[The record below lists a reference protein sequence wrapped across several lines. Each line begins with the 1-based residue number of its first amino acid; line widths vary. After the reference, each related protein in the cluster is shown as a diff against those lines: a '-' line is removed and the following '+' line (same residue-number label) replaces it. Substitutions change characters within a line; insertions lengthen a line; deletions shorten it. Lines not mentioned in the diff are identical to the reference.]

1 MMPQTATGV
10 DTSELHFAAGLPGF
24 PELHRFTLTW
34 WGDSDLFSILR
45 SVEEPSVEFVVVP
58 PLPFFPSYEP
68 ELDDTTA
75 ERIGLKEAEDAIVLV
90 IVTLGERPEDATA
103 NLMAPI
109 VINQHTL
116 EGVQAVLV
124 GSAYELRAR
133 LGG

>member
-1 MMPQTATGV
+1 MLSRTSTGL

-24 PELHRFTLTW
+24 PDQHRFTLTW

-45 SVEEPSVEFVVVP
+45 SVENPDIEFVVVP
-58 PLPFFPSYEP
+58 PFAFFPSYEP

-75 ERIGLKEAEDAIVLV
+75 ERLGITTGEDALVLV

-109 VINQHTL
+109 VVNQHTL
-116 EGVQAVLV
+116 EATQAVLI
-124 GSAYELRAR
+124 GTNYEIRAR

>member
-1 MMPQTATGV
+1 MLPRSSSDL

-24 PELHRFTLTW
+24 PDHHRFTLNW

-45 SVEEPSVEFVVVP
+45 SVDDSSVEFVVVP
-58 PLPFFPSYEP
+58 PFAFFPTYEP

-75 ERIGLKEAEDAIVLV
+75 ERLNITTSEDALVLV
-90 IVTLGERPEDATA
+90 IVTLGDRPEDATA

-109 VINQHTL
+109 VINQHSL
-116 EGVQAVLV
+116 EATQAVLV
-124 GSAYELRAR
+124 GGGYDLRAR